1 MLTGFALPN
10 IKPKSKTCITFAALA
25 PDIKKKEAPVTG
37 ASFDPLARPDG
48 RSDVQRV
55 IGL

>member
-25 PDIKKKEAPVTG
+25 PDIKKG
-37 ASFDPLARPDG
+37 SARDG
-48 RSDVQRV
+48 CF
-55 IGL
+55 L